1 MRKRNSRCRLPSFL
15 CGYAPYAENHWLK
28 TTTVPKAKR
37 NISPRELYR
46 KKRVRFIDNCNYS
59 GFPTAFTVALNSY
72 NKFIY
77 RSTASC
83 QAGSREKP
91 FATSFSLLIRLF
103 FGRFAFTGNSPLF
116 TGVTETLSMPAA
128 RKISLA
134 NSYQLQIP
142 SLVAW

>member
-46 KKRVRFIDNCNYS
+46 KKRVQFIDNGNYS
-59 GFPTAFTVALNSY
+59 GLPTAFTAALNSY

-77 RSTASC
+77 RATASC

-103 FGRFAFTGNSPLF
+103 FGRFAFAGKLAES
-116 TGVTETLSMPAA
+116 TGVTFTLPIPAC
-128 RKISLA
+128 RKISQA
-134 NSYQLQIP
+134 NSYQLHRP
-142 SLVAW
+142 VLVAW